1 MTRKRSSL
9 WRALAVTA
17 LFCAFVAPARAD
29 LRAGLEANL
38 QTGLEAYKRGDY
50 VTTLKE
56 IGPLAKRGNISA
68 QYLLGVMLVAGRG
81 VAKDPVMALAWLTCA
96 TAPRKGTAVGGD
108 EGTAVG
114 GDEGTAV
121 GGDEVTNPDQPISK
135 AQKQAI
141 LVRKQAIQLRN
152 SVTKQ
157 LPEELA
163 DKARRI
169 AKGCKAVAARA
180 KVEEE
185 ELRNFYRFGLLERI
199 FFFAGDTIII
209 GLMVIAGQAGLAGL
223 QAFLNALVNVF
234 GNLLLGL
241 ISIVWWFFV
250 ARIFFIVGNVIQRNT
265 HEKVLKEGVGEAI
278 DEEDEKRRSQLL

>member
-29 LRAGLEANL
+29 LHAGLEANLDAGLEANL
-38 QTGLEAYKRGDY
+38 QAGLDAYKRGDY
-50 VTTLKE
+50 VTTLKK

-68 QYLLGVMLVAGRG
+68 QYLLGVMLVEGRG

-96 TAPRKGTAVGGD
+96 TAPRKGTAKD
-108 EGTAVG
+108 
-114 GDEGTAV
+114 
-121 GGDEVTNPDQPISK
+121 GDEVTNPDQPIGTNPDQPIGK
-135 AQKQAI
+135 AQKQVI
-141 LVRKQAIQLRN
+141 MVRKQAIQLRN

-157 LPEELA
+157 LPEELS

-169 AKGCKAVAARA
+169 AKGCETVAARA
-180 KVEEE
+180 KEKEE
-185 ELRNFYRFGLLERI
+185 ELRNFYRFGLMERI

-209 GLMVIAGQAGLAGL
+209 GLMVIAGQSGLSGL
-223 QAFLNALVNVF
+223 QAVLNSLVNVF

-241 ISIVWWFFV
+241 ISIVWWFF
-250 ARIFFIVGNVIQRNT
+250 AGRIFFIIGNVVRRNT
-265 HEKVLKEGVGEAI
+265 HERALKKTSDGVVNDD
-278 DEEDEKRRSQLL
+278 DERRRSELL